1 MSDRVPT
8 RKKKRSSPPSG
19 STPTSRVAIL
29 LEDIEGKVQATMEA
43 VSGFRTEF
51 RSEIGA
57 LRVDLSRRIEVLE
70 LAVRQN
76 SADIRQNSEDIRQN
90 SEDIRQN
97 SEDIRQNT
105 EDIRQNS
112 EDIRQ
117 NTSDIRRNTEEI
129 HGLRELLERKADRE
143 ALMKL
148 EARVQIVEQRLG
160 IQ

>member
-8 RKKKRSSPPSG
+8 RKKKRSSPPPG
-19 STPTSRVAIL
+19 STPASRVAVL
-29 LEDIEGKVQATMEA
+29 LEDIGGKVQATMEA

-57 LRVDLSRRIEVLE
+57 LRVELSRRIEVLE

-90 SEDIRQN
+90 TGDIRQNSADIRQN
-97 SEDIRQNT
+97 SEDIRRNT
-105 EDIRQNS
+105 G
-112 EDIRQ
+112 
-117 NTSDIRRNTEEI
+117 DIRRNTEEI

-143 ALMKL
+143 TLMKL

-160 IQ
+160 IP

>member
-8 RKKKRSSPPSG
+8 RKKKRSSLPPG
-19 STPTSRVAIL
+19 STPASRVAIL

-51 RSEIGA
+51 RSEIGT
-57 LRVDLSRRIEVLE
+57 LRAELTRRIEVLE

-76 SADIRQNSEDIRQN
+76 SEDIRK
-90 SEDIRQN
+90 N

-105 EDIRQNS
+105 VDIRKNS

-117 NTSDIRRNTEEI
+117 NTVDIRKNSEDIRRNSDEI
-129 HGLRELLERKADRE
+129 HSLRELLERKADHE
-143 ALMKL
+143 ALIKL
-148 EARVQIVEQRLG
+148 EARVQTVEQRLG

>member
-105 EDIRQNS
+105 K
-112 EDIRQ
+112 
-117 NTSDIRRNTEEI
+117 DIRRNTEEI

>member
-90 SEDIRQN
+90 SE
-97 SEDIRQNT
+97 
-105 EDIRQNS
+105 
-112 EDIRQ
+112 
-117 NTSDIRRNTEEI
+117 EI

-143 ALMKL
+143 ALMKR

>member
-19 STPTSRVAIL
+19 STPTSRAAIL

-76 SADIRQNSEDIRQN
+76 SADIRQNSADIRQNSEDIRQNSEDIRQN

-105 EDIRQNS
+105 E
-112 EDIRQ
+112 
-117 NTSDIRRNTEEI
+117 DIRRNTEEI

>member
-76 SADIRQNSEDIRQN
+76 SAG
-90 SEDIRQN
+90 
-97 SEDIRQNT
+97 IRQNT
-105 EDIRQNS
+105 RDS
-112 EDIRQ
+112 
-117 NTSDIRRNTEEI
+117 RRNTEEI

>member
-97 SEDIRQNT
+97 TEDIRQNT
-105 EDIRQNS
+105 E
-112 EDIRQ
+112 
-117 NTSDIRRNTEEI
+117 DIRRNTEEI

>member
-8 RKKKRSSPPSG
+8 RKKKRSSPPPG
-19 STPTSRVAIL
+19 STPASRVAIL
-29 LEDIEGKVQATMEA
+29 LEDIGGKVQATMEA

-57 LRVDLSRRIEVLE
+57 LRVELSRRIEVLE

-90 SEDIRQN
+90 TGDIRQNSADIRQN
-97 SEDIRQNT
+97 SE
-105 EDIRQNS
+105 
-112 EDIRQ
+112 
-117 NTSDIRRNTEEI
+117 DIRRNTEEI

-143 ALMKL
+143 TLMKL

-160 IQ
+160 IP

>member
-1 MSDRVPT
+1 MPT

-76 SADIRQNSEDIRQN
+76 SEDIRQNSEDIRQN

-105 EDIRQNS
+105 

>member
-8 RKKKRSSPPSG
+8 RKKERSSPPPG
-19 STPTSRVAIL
+19 STPASRVDVL
-29 LEDIEGKVQATMEA
+29 LEDIGGKVQATMEA

-57 LRVDLSRRIEVLE
+57 LRLELSRRIEVLE

-76 SADIRQNSEDIRQN
+76 SADL
-90 SEDIRQN
+90 RQN

-105 EDIRQNS
+105 ADIRQNS

-129 HGLRELLERKADRE
+129 HGLREILERKADRE
-143 ALMKL
+143 TLMKL

-160 IQ
+160 IP

>member
-8 RKKKRSSPPSG
+8 RKKRSKPPSG
-19 STPTSRVAIL
+19 STPARRVAIL

-90 SEDIRQN
+90 
-97 SEDIRQNT
+97 T
-105 EDIRQNS
+105 G
-112 EDIRQ
+112 
-117 NTSDIRRNTEEI
+117 DIRRNTEEI

>member
-105 EDIRQNS
+105 EDIRQN
-112 EDIRQ
+112 
-117 NTSDIRRNTEEI
+117 TSDIRRNTEEI

>member
-1 MSDRVPT
+1 
-8 RKKKRSSPPSG
+8 
-19 STPTSRVAIL
+19 
-29 LEDIEGKVQATMEA
+29 MEA

-90 SEDIRQN
+90 
-97 SEDIRQNT
+97 T
-105 EDIRQNS
+105 

>member
-90 SEDIRQN
+90 
-97 SEDIRQNT
+97 T
-105 EDIRQNS
+105 